1 MRGARQT
8 ILVKAEQMQRMN
20 RQFLHGQVMDA
31 VSIEHFSES
40 LVYDYFRLLK

>member
-8 ILVKAEQMQRMN
+8 ILVKADQMLKMN
-20 RQFLHGQVMDA
+20 RHFQHGQVLDA

-40 LVYDYFRLLK
+40 LVYDYFKLLK